1 MMHLT
6 VYTTYSITNAKS

>member
-6 VYTTYSITNAKS
+6 VPFTAI